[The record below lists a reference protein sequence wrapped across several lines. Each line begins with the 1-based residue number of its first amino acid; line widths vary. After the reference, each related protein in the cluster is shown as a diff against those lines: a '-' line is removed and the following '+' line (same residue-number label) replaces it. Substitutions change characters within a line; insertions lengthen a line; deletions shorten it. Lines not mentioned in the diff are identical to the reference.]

1 MRFVVITSPDF
12 LPGEAFLLNR
22 LVDLG
27 VDTMHLRKPGAAAA
41 DCARLI
47 EQTSEECRRR
57 MVVHQHFGQC
67 RDYGLQGIHLNS
79 RNPLPPEGFRPLT
92 ISASCHSI
100 DEVERRKPEV
110 DYVFLSPV
118 FNSISK
124 QGYMSAYTTARLEA
138 AARAGIIDSRVV
150 ALGGVDIGKLPQ
162 LRACRFGGAAFLGYI
177 WQRVGRADFYETVR
191 NVSITLH
198 QDEII

>member
-22 LVDLG
+22 LIELG
-27 VDTMHLRKPGAAAA
+27 VDTIHLRKPGAAA

-47 EQTSEECRRR
+47 EQTGEECRRR

-79 RNPLPPEGFRPLT
+79 RNPLPPEGFRPLA

-100 DEVERRKPEV
+100 AEVERRKPEV

-118 FNSISK
+118 FDSISK
-124 QGYMSAYTTARLEA
+124 QGYKSGYTTDSIQN

-177 WQRVGRADFYETVR
+177 WQRVGQADFEETILKVAL
-191 NVSITLH
+191 TLH
-198 QDEII
+198 RDEII